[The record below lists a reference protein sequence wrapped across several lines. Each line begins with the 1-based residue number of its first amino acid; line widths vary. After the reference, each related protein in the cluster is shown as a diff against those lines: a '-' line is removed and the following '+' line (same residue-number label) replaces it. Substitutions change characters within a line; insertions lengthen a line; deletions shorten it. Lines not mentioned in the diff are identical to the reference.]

1 MKAKYI
7 SVSGMQDT
15 LILVGSLVSGMVGD
29 PSLVEHKHLSMGVS
43 SWFLSQRLRVKEGCL
58 QMCPDVLCLN
68 SSLPPTR

>member
-29 PSLVEHKHLSMGVS
+29 PSLVEHKHLSMVPITKAESEG
-43 SWFLSQRLRVKEGCL
+43 RLFA
-58 QMCPDVLCLN
+58 DVPRC
-68 SSLPPTR
+68 SLFKLFPTTY